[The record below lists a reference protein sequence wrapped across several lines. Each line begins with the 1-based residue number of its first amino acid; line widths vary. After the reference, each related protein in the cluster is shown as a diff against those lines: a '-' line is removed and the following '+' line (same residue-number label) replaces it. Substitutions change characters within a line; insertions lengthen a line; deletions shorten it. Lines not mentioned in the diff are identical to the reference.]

1 MIKSHLRSDWW
12 EEAGYITRYAGS
24 GVINTIVGFII
35 IFSIMA
41 LGFSP
46 MVSNIAGY
54 AVGFTM
60 GFVLSKK
67 FVFRSNGHVV
77 AESVR
82 YLVAFFISF
91 LFNLLV
97 LRFALNYLNL
107 NAFVSQVIASMC
119 YTLLMYILTRL
130 FVFGII
136 RENEQALKND
146 AVVFYITFAMLFLN
160 VVFFIIGKLGIGND
174 ILGYM
179 TGAGKFDDFYD
190 LFGYASTIPSS
201 DSPIQYT
208 ALAIIFGRIFDHHQ
222 IVGLIIILFVGI
234 FPPIFLI
241 KREILKYVDKNRL
254 IYIFFILSSYPV
266 LFALFRG
273 NPTLI
278 AVLWTISGVLA
289 FISGDALTSRS
300 SLIIGSFFH
309 PVPALFSVLFLK
321 DGVMSFLKVGLLICV
336 FQLVFYSILG
346 NPLLETMTD
355 VSLSLEKYKV
365 DYIMGGKGD
374 LYNNSLFFIIKIIF
388 MDDISILN
396 FALIFIPLFLL
407 VVVILK
413 AYAGYR
419 IYGRNSA
426 LFMFGLYFVPIYLVI
441 SSPVS
446 ADYRLAYLLVPVV
459 LMLLTRSFGLPFFL
473 LLAALV
479 PKHFVFFSSHWLN
492 LHPEAS
498 LVYPDLIKTTGI
510 TLNSVLTPTLLLICI
525 LIPNSYIVK
534 FTHKLLNK
542 NEGSPQPC

>member
-146 AVVFYITFAMLFLN
+146 AVVFYITFTMLFLN

-374 LYNNSLFFIIKIIF
+374 LYNNSLFFIIKIFF

-525 LIPNSYIVK
+525 LIPNSYVVK

-542 NEGSPQPC
+542 NEGSPQLC

>member
-1 MIKSHLRSDWW
+1 
-12 EEAGYITRYAGS
+12 
-24 GVINTIVGFII
+24 
-35 IFSIMA
+35 
-41 LGFSP
+41 
-46 MVSNIAGY
+46 
-54 AVGFTM
+54 
-60 GFVLSKK
+60 
-67 FVFRSNGHVV
+67 
-77 AESVR
+77 
-82 YLVAFFISF
+82 
-91 LFNLLV
+91 
-97 LRFALNYLNL
+97 
-107 NAFVSQVIASMC
+107 
-119 YTLLMYILTRL
+119 
-130 FVFGII
+130 
-136 RENEQALKND
+136 
-146 AVVFYITFAMLFLN
+146 
-160 VVFFIIGKLGIGND
+160 VFF
-174 ILGYM
+174 
-179 TGAGKFDDFYD
+179 
-190 LFGYASTIPSS
+190 
-201 DSPIQYT
+201 
-208 ALAIIFGRIFDHHQ
+208 HQ
-222 IVGLIIILFVGI
+222 F
-234 FPPIFLI
+234 FLI

-374 LYNNSLFFIIKIIF
+374 LYNNSLFFIIKIFF

>member
-374 LYNNSLFFIIKIIF
+374 LYNNSLFFIIKIFF

>member
-146 AVVFYITFAMLFLN
+146 AVVFYITFTMLFLN

-254 IYIFFILSSYPV
+254 IYIVFILSSYPV

-374 LYNNSLFFIIKIIF
+374 LYNNSLFFIIKIFF

-396 FALIFIPLFLL
+396 FALIFIPSFLL
-407 VVVILK
+407 AVVILK

-542 NEGSPQPC
+542 NEGSPQLC

>member
-77 AESVR
+77 AESAR

-222 IVGLIIILFVGI
+222 IVGLIIILFFGV

-254 IYIFFILSSYPV
+254 IYIFFILSSYPI

-413 AYAGYR
+413 VYAGYR

-525 LIPNSYIVK
+525 LIPNSYVVK

-542 NEGSPQPC
+542 NEGSPQLC

>member
-91 LFNLLV
+91 LFNLLM

-355 VSLSLEKYKV
+355 VSLSLEKYKA

-374 LYNNSLFFIIKIIF
+374 LYNNSLFFIIKIFF

-413 AYAGYR
+413 VYAGYR

-542 NEGSPQPC
+542 NEGSPQLC

>member
-179 TGAGKFDDFYD
+179 TGAGKFDDFYN

-222 IVGLIIILFVGI
+222 IVGLIIILFFGV

-266 LFALFRG
+266 LFALSRG

-289 FISGDALTSRS
+289 FISGDAFTSRS
-300 SLIIGSFFH
+300 SLVIGSFFH

>member
-542 NEGSPQPC
+542 NEGSPQLC

>member
-1 MIKSHLRSDWW
+1 
-12 EEAGYITRYAGS
+12 
-24 GVINTIVGFII
+24 
-35 IFSIMA
+35 
-41 LGFSP
+41 
-46 MVSNIAGY
+46 
-54 AVGFTM
+54 
-60 GFVLSKK
+60 
-67 FVFRSNGHVV
+67 
-77 AESVR
+77 
-82 YLVAFFISF
+82 
-91 LFNLLV
+91 
-97 LRFALNYLNL
+97 
-107 NAFVSQVIASMC
+107 
-119 YTLLMYILTRL
+119 
-130 FVFGII
+130 
-136 RENEQALKND
+136 
-146 AVVFYITFAMLFLN
+146 
-160 VVFFIIGKLGIGND
+160 
-174 ILGYM
+174 M

-266 LFALFRG
+266 LFALSRG

-289 FISGDALTSRS
+289 FISGDAFTSRS
-300 SLIIGSFFH
+300 SLVIGSFFH

-374 LYNNSLFFIIKIIF
+374 LYNNSLFFIIKIFF

-396 FALIFIPLFLL
+396 FALIFIPSFLL
-407 VVVILK
+407 AVVILK

-525 LIPNSYIVK
+525 LIPNSYVVK

-542 NEGSPQPC
+542 NEGSPQLC